1 MFAEH
6 GGALTASTDSIA
18 QIHAR
23 QGYLN
28 IHIKSCRFSHQ
39 AEPSAASHLLFL
51 LHKDS
56 VKLPT
61 FSKLLHH
68 LIKHPWVELFVSM
81 KAHCCSLIFSSSSL
95 SFNSSFSDLHHQ
107 LSHCSSHSSHC
118 SLTSVLPLSMMCLIE
133 WLESAPSSLL
143 HRSEPAQV
151 RYVDHHSP
159 LHPPH
164 SCPHLPL
171 TVLHPPLSL
180 TSLISSSQSLFNIS
194 KVLTLN
200 WSFINHYVT
209 CHL

>member
-1 MFAEH
+1 MLKHHVCRAGWSAH
-6 GGALTASTDSIA
+6 CIHRLHRTDTCTSGIFKYPHKIL
-18 QIHAR
+18 QV
-23 QGYLN
+23 
-28 IHIKSCRFSHQ
+28 SHQ

-151 RYVDHHSP
+151 RYVDHHHSP

-171 TVLHPPLSL
+171 TVLLS
-180 TSLISSSQSLFNIS
+180 
-194 KVLTLN
+194 
-200 WSFINHYVT
+200 H
-209 CHL
+209 

>member
-1 MFAEH
+1 MFAEQ

-18 QIHAR
+18 QLHAR

-68 LIKHPWVELFVSM
+68 HIKHPWVELFVSM
-81 KAHCCSLIFSSSSL
+81 KAHCFSLIFSSSSL

-107 LSHCSSHSSHC
+107 LS
-118 SLTSVLPLSMMCLIE
+118 PLLF
-133 WLESAPSSLL
+133 P
-143 HRSEPAQV
+143 Q
-151 RYVDHHSP
+151 
-159 LHPPH
+159 
-164 SCPHLPL
+164 
-171 TVLHPPLSL
+171 LSL
-180 TSLISSSQSLFNIS
+180 FFNIS
-194 KVLTLN
+194 PPALYDVFNRVVRKCTVLSPAPLWTCTGSLCGPPFPSSSSAQLPSPPPYCPPSSSLINIIDQLLTVTLQ
-200 WSFINHYVT
+200 H
-209 CHL
+209 